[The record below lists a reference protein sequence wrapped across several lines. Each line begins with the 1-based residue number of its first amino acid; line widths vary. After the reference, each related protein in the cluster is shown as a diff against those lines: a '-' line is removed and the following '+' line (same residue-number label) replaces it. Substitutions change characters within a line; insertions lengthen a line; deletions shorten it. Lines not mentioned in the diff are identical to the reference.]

1 MSVPF
6 SAARFGTTL
15 ALSPVRCR
23 AAFLRRGFTILNL
36 AGQDINHEFGELVCV
51 TGALL
56 APALSAIRTMTS
68 L

>member
-1 MSVPF
+1 MSVPYN
-6 SAARFGTTL
+6 AVRFGTTL
-15 ALSPVRCR
+15 ALSPVRCH

-51 TGALL
+51 TGRFS
-56 APALSAIRTMTS
+56 PRPAIRKITS